1 MSSTTGLEL
10 PIAWTTPQV
19 NNPAFDISADQ
30 LNLTANRTLSITG
43 DVDWQANKLTNLAD
57 PTLAQDAVTLAF
69 LKLENLSDVINPL
82 TPADADALIYNF
94 GNSQFESVGFSGAFT
109 IDNAGVATLTPASID
124 ITDLADQTAGD
135 ILYWDALNAA
145 ALLPVATDGQVL
157 TLASGLPIWADAGFD
172 SPLTT
177 AGDIMIYTTDNVR
190 LPIGAED
197 NVLTVVSGL
206 PAWSTPAQT
215 GHTIQNEG
223 VDVLPQRINL
233 DFVGPLVAATD
244 DGVDATT
251 VTVSGG
257 LNDLDDTTITTPA
270 INQSLVYN
278 GTFWVNQLL
287 TKSQLPSSIAYE
299 DEINTFTVNQI
310 FSQGLQIGA
319 GKAID
324 LNSGF
329 VDNIDHLVLEVTST
343 PPTPFITDGTIYLA
357 DGSDFNSP
365 DPLLQTQIDRGGNIE
380 IKPIVTSET
389 VFALNSFS
397 NGMFTE
403 ETGTRIVTD
412 GGIGVRVQIFKEADD
427 TESFEVVL
435 NGQIFTITSPDIP
448 TSSNSLDLAVGD
460 DVAPQRHKVWIQI
473 NGGVPTMTSSTLNFP
488 TGIDFAV
495 VGDFLLQSQA
505 SVLSD
510 GPYFANSPDYEIKD
524 ADIRGHLAHIND
536 RLVELDSAYL
546 EGIVLTTVPAVEGGT
561 AGEITFTSTEGEAY
575 ELHLE
580 TIEAFDVGAVG
591 AITTVVNEGTQVSG
605 EFTRVVNIG
614 SDIVGLTCA
623 DGITVIG
630 NNSRVNLV
638 LYTVHQDTEPNATN
652 YSINLPFST
661 YANDADAIADV
672 SNFAIKNVSI
682 GARGISLLVAEV
694 VIKITGGGGT
704 FEVIEVTDLRGQI
717 PGAASSAGS
726 GGGGASSLND
736 LSDVT
741 IDTPAIDQILI
752 NDGAGQ
758 WLNQDNPAGIL
769 DEANAWLNYQDYSA
783 ILDPGAPASAATARF
798 FVEIIEGN
806 NTGLF
811 TYLQRNGGL
820 EKVRVA

>member
-10 PIAWTTPQV
+10 PLAWITPQA

-30 LNLTANRTLSITG
+30 LNVTANRTLSITG
-43 DVDWQANKLTNLAD
+43 DVDWQANRLTNLAD
-57 PTLAQDAVTLAF
+57 PTLAQDAVTLSF

-82 TPADADALIYNF
+82 VPVDADALIYNF
-94 GNSQFESVGFSGAFT
+94 SNSQFEPVGFSGAFT
-109 IDNAGVATLTPASID
+109 INNAGVATLTPGSID
-124 ITDLADQTAGD
+124 IGDLQDQTAGD
-135 ILYWDALNAA
+135 LLYWDALNAA
-145 ALLPVATDGQVL
+145 ALLPVAIDGQVL
-157 TLASGLPIWADAGFD
+157 TLASGLPAWVDPEFN

-177 AGDIMIYTTDNVR
+177 AGDIMIYTTDDVR
-190 LPIGAED
+190 LPIGATD
-197 NVLTVVSGL
+197 NVLTVVAGL
-206 PAWSTPAQT
+206 PAWSAPAQT
-215 GHTIQNEG
+215 GHTIQNDG

-233 DFVGPLVAATD
+233 DFVGPLVTATD
-244 DGVDATT
+244 DGVDATL
-251 VTVSGG
+251 VTITGE
-257 LNDLDDTTITTPA
+257 LNDLTDTTITTPA
-270 INQSLVYN
+270 INQSLVFN

-319 GKAID
+319 GKSID

-329 VDNIDHLVLEVTST
+329 VDNIDHLVFEVTDT

-365 DPLLQTQIDRGGNIE
+365 DPLLQTQIERDGNIE

-397 NGMFTE
+397 NGMFTD

-412 GGIGVRVQIFKEADD
+412 GGIGVRVQIFNEADD
-427 TESFEVVL
+427 TASHEVVL
-435 NGQIFTITSPDIP
+435 NGQLWTITSPDIP
-448 TSSNSLDLAVGD
+448 TVSNSIDLTVGTD
-460 DVAPQRHKVWIQI
+460 ITGQRHKVWIQI
-473 NGGVPTMTSSTLNFP
+473 TGGVPTMTSSTLDFP

-524 ADIRGHLAHIND
+524 IDIRGHLAHIND

-546 EGIVLTTVPAVEGGT
+546 EGIDITVTPTVGGGT
-561 AGEITFTSTEGEAY
+561 AGEITFTSTSGQAF

-580 TIEAFDVGAVG
+580 NIEAFDVGSVG

-605 EFTRVVNIG
+605 EVTRVVNIG

-661 YANDADAIADV
+661 YGTDADAIGDV
-672 SNFAIKNVSI
+672 SNFAIKSI
-682 GARGISLLVAEV
+682 SIPARGISLLIAEV

-704 FEVIEVTDLRGQI
+704 FEVIEIRDLRGQI
-717 PGAASSAGS
+717 PGAATS
-726 GGGGASSLND
+726 GGGAGGGAGSLD
-736 LSDVT
+736 ELSDVT
-741 IDTPAIDQILI
+741 IDTPLIDQILQF
-752 NDGAGQ
+752 DGAGQ
-758 WLNQDNPAGIL
+758 WLNVDNPAGIL
-769 DEANAWLNYQDYSA
+769 ADANVWLNYQDYSA

-798 FVEIIEGN
+798 FVEIVDGN

-811 TYLQRNGGL
+811 TYLQRDGGL